1 LYEVNL
7 HESDKIYVMKP
18 ASSWHTQ
25 LVSVSGIVLAFA
37 AHSFGQV
44 APPLVPASP
53 AGPRNQIQIPPPQA
67 ATPCSQNRLS
77 ALELLQGGASIS
89 EVIQQENRIVSCKVD
104 PAVVEVSASG
114 FGAVPGQE
122 YDTPASAAPGPTNG
136 SGVIVS
142 ADGYIITNRHVIRN
156 APKLTV
162 VLHSAGKQDEP
173 IPAILVGQDETTDLA
188 VLKIAR
194 TGLPFLEFNRQ
205 AVRQGDTVF
214 AFGSPH
220 GYRISMT
227 KGVVSAPVRQVREED
242 EVDYIQTDAP
252 INPGN
257 SGGALV
263 DVNGKLIGI
272 NTFIFSSSGG
282 NEGINFALPADVV
295 LQVYNQIRQNGYVVR
310 GTIGI
315 TTRNLTP
322 ELIRALKLNIE
333 VGVYI
338 EDVEPKGPAELA
350 GLRVGDIVVG
360 YGVGQEVRPLQLDLM
375 RPDPALDLRRA
386 ITRGIRGAKIKLDI
400 LRGGMQQ
407 VFDVDVKQATGERSS
422 DSLQLSNDFLI
433 ESLGIYGLKMTMNL
447 AASRNLRN
455 RQGVVVAAKV
465 QSMQS
470 DSWNLQFDDL
480 IFQINGEPVTDLDD
494 IRRAM
499 DQTESGS
506 TVFLNIER
514 NRKII
519 LVPIEIK

>member
-1 LYEVNL
+1 
-7 HESDKIYVMKP
+7 MKP
-18 ASSWHTQ
+18 TPFWSSRVIPASGMI
-25 LVSVSGIVLAFA
+25 LASVVLG
-37 AHSFGQV
+37 FGQGV
-44 APPLVPASP
+44 TAPPLPSGSQPPSQQRPQGPPPSP
-53 AGPRNQIQIPPPQA
+53 AAVSCVP
-67 ATPCSQNRLS
+67 NRLT
-77 ALELLQGGASIS
+77 ALEQLQNGASLS
-89 EVIQQENRIVSCKVD
+89 DLIQQENRTVSCKVD

-156 APKLTV
+156 APKLTI
-162 VLHSAGKQDEP
+162 VLHAVGKQDEL
-173 IPAILVGQDETTDLA
+173 IPATLVGQDETTDLA

-205 AVRQGDTVF
+205 PVRQGDTVF

-227 KGVVSAPVRQVREED
+227 KGIVSAPVRQVREED

-263 DVNGKLIGI
+263 DVNGRLVGI

-295 LQVYNQIRQNGYVVR
+295 WQVYNQIKQNGYVVR

-322 ELIRALKLNIE
+322 ELIRALRLSIE

-350 GLRVGDIVVG
+350 GIQVGDIVVG
-360 YGVGQEVRPLQLDLM
+360 YGTGAETRPIQIDLM

-386 ITRGIRGAKIKLDI
+386 ITRGIRGAKIKLAI
-400 LRGGMQQ
+400 LRDGTEKT
-407 VFDVDVKQATGERSS
+407 FDVEVKQSTGERSG
-422 DSLQLSNDFLI
+422 DPLQLSNDFLI
-433 ESLGIYGLKMTMNL
+433 ESLGIYGLKITMNL

-455 RQGVVVAAKV
+455 RQGVIVAAKV

-480 IFQINGEPVTDLDD
+480 IFQINGEPVVELDD
-494 IRRAM
+494 LRRGMEQA
-499 DQTESGS
+499 ESGS

>member
-1 LYEVNL
+1 MVMNRY
-7 HESDKIYVMKP
+7 SAKIYSMKP
-18 ASSWHTQ
+18 TKFWNLRVLPLSGVILAST
-25 LVSVSGIVLAFA
+25 VLAFA
-37 AHSFGQV
+37 QAPQLPPQV
-44 APPLVPASP
+44 PSGPP
-53 AGPRNQIQIPPPQA
+53 AGAPRGQA
-67 ATPCSQNRLS
+67 APAPITGCPQNRLTV
-77 ALELLQGGASIS
+77 LEQLQSGSTIS
-89 EVIQQENRIVSCKVD
+89 EVIQQENRVVSCKVD

-136 SGVIVS
+136 SGVIVT

-173 IPAILVGQDETTDLA
+173 VPATLVGQDETTDLA
-188 VLKIAR
+188 VLKIAK
-194 TGLPFLEFNRQ
+194 TDLPFLEFNFYS
-205 AVRQGDTVF
+205 VRQGDTVF

-227 KGVVSAPVRQVREED
+227 KGIVSAPVRQVREED
-242 EVDYIQTDAP
+242 EIDYIQTDAP

-263 DVNGKLIGI
+263 DTNGKLVGI

-282 NEGINFALPADVV
+282 NEGINFALPAGVV
-295 LQVYNQIRQNGYVVR
+295 WQVYDQIRKNGYVVR

-315 TTRNLTP
+315 TTRNITP
-322 ELIRALKLNIE
+322 DMIRALKLDVD

-338 EDVEPKGPAELA
+338 EDVEPKGPAEIA
-350 GLRVGDIVVG
+350 GIEVGDIVVG
-360 YGVGQEVRPLQLDLM
+360 YDSKPLRIDL
-375 RPDPALDLRRA
+375 RSPDPALELRRA
-386 ITRGIRGAKIKLDI
+386 ITTKLKNAKIQLDVV
-400 LRGGMQQ
+400 RHG
-407 VFDVDVKQATGERSS
+407 VRKSFDVDVKQASGERSG
-422 DSLQLSNDFLI
+422 DPLQLSNDFLI

-455 RQGVVVAAKV
+455 RQGVIIAAKV

-470 DSWNLQFDDL
+470 DAWNLQFDDL
-480 IFQINGEPVTDLDD
+480 IFRVNGEPVTELDD
-494 IRRAM
+494 LRRAM
-499 DQTESGS
+499 DQADSGS